1 MRVNILQ
8 HTPNEGP
15 GAIGVW
21 VKERGHKLYIYHPE
35 AFGILPKASETDLL
49 VVLGGPM
56 SPGDDLAW
64 LPQERELITDCLKSH
79 IPILGICLG
88 AQQIAMALG
97 ASVHLAPHKEVGW
110 APVYR
115 QSDALP
121 GLPEKL
127 LALHWHQ
134 DMFEL
139 PEGSHLLYSSD
150 LLDNQGFLVNGN
162 VVGLQ
167 FHLEQQEDN
176 VREIVINDGAY
187 AEEGNDLH
195 QSPAE
200 ILEQEVPA
208 ANKQAIYTILDYLS
222 VH

>member
-1 MRVNILQ
+1 
-8 HTPNEGP
+8 
-15 GAIGVW
+15 
-21 VKERGHKLYIYHPE
+21 
-35 AFGILPKASETDLL
+35 
-49 VVLGGPM
+49 M

-64 LPQERELITDCLKSH
+64 LPQERGLITDCLKSH